1 MNDYQESPKTTLAI
15 GGVGGLG
22 GHHLRPPGPLSGEG
36 GGALDADLADDPLD
50 GGALAVVSA
59 LVVHLAGA
67 LDRVGL
73 QLLLA
78 AAGPA
83 W

>member
-1 MNDYQESPKTTLAI
+1 MTPISPAI
-15 GGVGGLG
+15 RWTAGT
-22 GHHLRPPGPLSGEG
+22 
-36 GGALDADLADDPLD
+36 
-50 GGALAVVSA
+50 LAVVSA

-73 QLLLA
+73 QLVLA